1 MKYFFIFMIFLAHLI
16 ANNAHGAQ
24 GQTTTELSK
33 IKAGDPLPANR
44 FIELS
49 KVVNPSLVSIF
60 TTYNAK
66 PRGRRGGPPQGYRD
80 PLYDFFEQ
88 FMDQQNPYGGG
99 VGPQKP
105 AQSLGS
111 GFIIRE
117 DGLIVTNNH
126 VVDKADSIKVQ
137 LDEKTKEEYE
147 AKVVGTDAK
156 TDIALLKI
164 TPKKKLI
171 VAKLGT
177 SQDLEV
183 GEWVAAFGNPYGHA
197 HTMTKGIVSAIGRE
211 IDELNLFPFIQTDAS
226 INPGNSGGPLV
237 NLQGQVIGV
246 NTAIDAR
253 AQGIGFAIPIDN
265 VKTILSQLEKDG
277 KVKRG
282 FVGVYM
288 ADIDEDSAASI
299 GLKYKEGALITQVL
313 TGSPAAAAGLKP
325 YDLMT
330 EFDGLK
336 IKNTHDLSKAVA
348 STSIGKEVTVKAY
361 RGNKQISL
369 KLKVG
374 EGPDASQSKSVIGK
388 KFNGQKAPGNL
399 GFKVADD
406 SEKYAEEFG
415 LPDLEEARPVVVEV
429 DAGSLAARAGL
440 APGDII
446 LEVNR
451 EEVSNTTDVLKKLK
465 PGKINSLRIIKQ
477 NRVGIVFIKP

>member
-1 MKYFFIFMIFLAHLI
+1 MKYFFIFMIFIASMI
-16 ANNAHGAQ
+16 ANSQ
-24 GQTTTELSK
+24 ELSK
-33 IKAGDPLPANR
+33 IKTGDPLPANR

-49 KVVNPSLVSIF
+49 KLVNPAVVSIF
-60 TTYNAK
+60 TTYAPK
-66 PRGRRGGPPQGYRD
+66 SPMMRRGVPPGYRD

-88 FMDQQNPYGGG
+88 FMEQNPYGGDNA
-99 VGPQKP
+99 KP
-105 AQSLGS
+105 AQSLGT

-117 DGLIVTNNH
+117 DGMIVTNNH
-126 VVDKADSIKVQ
+126 VVDKAATIKVQ
-137 LDEKTKEEYE
+137 IDEKTKEEYE
-147 AKVVGTDAK
+147 AKIIGTDAK
-156 TDIALLKI
+156 TDIALIKI
-164 TPKKKLI
+164 TPKKKLT
-171 VAKLGT
+171 VAKLGS
-177 SQDLEV
+177 SQDLQV
-183 GEWVAAFGNPYGHA
+183 GEWVAAFGNPYGHS

-265 VKTILSQLEKDG
+265 VKTILAALEKEG
-277 KVKRG
+277 KVRRG

-288 ADIDEDSAASI
+288 ADIDEDAAASI
-299 GLKYKEGALITQVL
+299 GLRHTEGALITQVL
-313 TGSPAAAAGLKP
+313 AGSPAAHAGLKP

-330 EFDGLK
+330 EFDGQK
-336 IKNTHDLSKAVA
+336 IKSTHDLSKAVA
-348 STSIGKEVTVKAY
+348 SSSIGKEVSVKAF
-361 RGNKQISL
+361 RGS
-369 KLKVG
+369 KLMTFKMKIG
-374 EGPDASQSKSVIGK
+374 EGPDASKAKGPQDK

-406 SEKYAEEFG
+406 SEKYAEEFN
-415 LPDLEEARPVVVEV
+415 LPDLEAARPVVVEV

-451 EEVSNTTDVLKKLK
+451 EEVETAKDVLKKLK

-477 NRVGIVFIKP
+477 NRMAIVFIRPLSEK